1 LINAFHPDYMKTHEP
16 TFMQSFRTHEA
27 NRRAAET
34 LAKHVSAKRKDNP
47 AYGYVHGVSKI
58 PLEMREFHV
67 YSRAGAK

>member
-1 LINAFHPDYMKTHEP
+1 MK
-16 TFMQSFRTHEA
+16 SFRTHEA

-67 YSRAGAK
+67 YSKAGAK

>member
-1 LINAFHPDYMKTHEP
+1 MINAFHPLYMKTHEP
-16 TFMQSFRTHEA
+16 DFMKSFRTHEA

-34 LAKHVSAKRKDNP
+34 LAKHVSEKRKENP

-58 PLEMREFHV
+58 PLEMRTFHV

>member
-1 LINAFHPDYMKTHEP
+1 MINAFHKDYMKTHEP
-16 TFMQSFRTHEA
+16 NFMQSFRTVEA
-27 NRRAAET
+27 NRKAAET
-34 LAKHVSAKRKDNP
+34 LAKHVTQKRKSNP